1 MSETTP
7 VTIVLQDAP
16 YGNERVWN
24 ALRLSEALLTTG
36 REVRIFLY
44 ADSVTAAKKDQKP
57 PKGFYNIGQMLE
69 KLAGKG
75 VEIRSCLTCTNARG
89 LTQDD
94 FVEGAVVGKTIDL
107 ARWVAEG
114 GQVMTF

>member
-1 MSETTP
+1 MTIP

-16 YGNERVWN
+16 YGNEKVWN
-24 ALRLSEALLTTG
+24 ALRLSQALLSTDTK
-36 REVRIFLY
+36 VRIFLY
-44 ADSVTAAKKDQKP
+44 ADSITAAKKGQSP
-57 PKGFYNIGQMLE
+57 PKGFYNIGDML
-69 KLAGKG
+69 KALIDRG
-75 VEIRSCLTCTNARG
+75 VEVRSCLTCTNARG

-94 FVEGAVVGKTIDL
+94 FVEGAVVGKTLDL